1 MPVWWK
7 LSVYACIFHQA
18 EAADESPE
26 KEIDEEDEEGRLATM
41 IISYI
46 SAGSNECLTAIIRVS
61 LC

>member
-1 MPVWWK
+1 
-7 LSVYACIFHQA
+7 VYACIFHQA
-18 EAADESPE
+18 EAADENPE